1 MSGAKM
7 QWEKSQAGD
16 FPILCG
22 TCLGDNP
29 YVRMTKQGFGKEC
42 KICARPFTV
51 FRWCPGA
58 GMRYKKTEICQT
70 CAKIKNVC
78 QTCVLDLEY
87 GLPVQ
92 VRDSVLEVQD
102 AVPKSDVNREFFINK
117 VEGTLGKADT
127 LVNYS
132 KADSI
137 AKIALKQMARTEP
150 FYQRNRAHICSFY
163 VKGECK
169 RGDECPYRFVFSSA
183 LLKAS
188 ESTYTCESMISHEL
202 PSTDTELAKQNIKD
216 RYYGHNDPV
225 AKRMLNRTD
234 KSSSLQK
241 PTDTSVTSLFITGIE
256 PDITQ
261 DDLREHFHPFGDIKS
276 IVVVAKTK
284 IAFINF
290 AYRASAEAAA
300 SKLYNNLSIKGHVLR
315 VQWGKSRQGVAGTSS
330 ASSGAVATANGG
342 GEIDPDALPMI
353 PPPPGADGG
362 MVYAATDPSILG
374 SSLKTYRA

>member
-7 QWEKSQAGD
+7 QWEKGAD
-16 FPILCG
+16 FPILCE

-29 YVRMTKQGFGKEC
+29 YVRMTKQTHGKEC

-102 AVPKSDVNREFFINK
+102 SVPRSDVNREYFINR
-117 VEGTLGKADT
+117 VEGTLGQADT

-132 KADSI
+132 KAESV
-137 AKIALKQMARTEP
+137 AKVALKSMARTEP

-169 RGDECPYRFVFSSA
+169 RGEECPFR
-183 LLKAS
+183 
-188 ESTYTCESMISHEL
+188 HEL
-202 PSTDTELAKQNIKD
+202 PPADSEMAHQNIKD
-216 RYYGHNDPV
+216 RYYGTNDPV
-225 AKRMLNRTD
+225 AKKMLSKAGNP
-234 KSSSLQK
+234 SGLQK
-241 PTDTSVTSLFITGIE
+241 PHDTTITSLFITGVE
-256 PDITQ
+256 FDVTE
-261 DDLREHFHPFGDIKS
+261 DDLREHFHPFGEIKS
-276 IVVVAKTK
+276 IVVVTKTK
-284 IAFINF
+284 TAFVNF
-290 AYRASAEAAA
+290 TYRAAAEAAA
-300 SKLYNNLSIKGHVLR
+300 SKLYNNLNIKGHVLR
-315 VQWGKSRQGVAGTSS
+315 VQWGKSRS
-330 ASSGAVATANGG
+330 ATGAVIPAVSAAVLGG
-342 GEIDPDALPMI
+342 PIDPDLLPTI
-353 PPPPGADGG
+353 PPPPGTTGI
-362 MVYAATDPSILG
+362 VYASTDPGLLG
-374 SSLKTYRA
+374 SSLKNYRA

>member
-16 FPILCG
+16 FPILVRLSDVATADARGWMKPGCG

-132 KADSI
+132 KADSV

-169 RGDECPYRFVFSSA
+169 RGDECPYR
-183 LLKAS
+183 
-188 ESTYTCESMISHEL
+188 HEL

-256 PDITQ
+256 SDITQ

-330 ASSGAVATANGG
+330 SSSGTVAMASGG

-362 MVYAATDPSILG
+362 MVYACTDPSILG

>member
-7 QWEKSQAGD
+7 QWEKSEAGD
-16 FPILCG
+16 FPILCE

-29 YVRMTKQGFGKEC
+29 YVRMTKQGYGKEC

-127 LVNYS
+127 LVTYS
-132 KADSI
+132 KSDSV
-137 AKIALKQMARTEP
+137 AKLALKAMARTEP
-150 FYQRNRAHICSFY
+150 QYQRNRAHICSFY

-169 RGDECPYRFVFSSA
+169 RGDECPYR
-183 LLKAS
+183 
-188 ESTYTCESMISHEL
+188 HEL
-202 PSTDTELAKQNIKD
+202 PPADAELAKQNIKD
-216 RYYGHNDPV
+216 RYYGVNDPV

-234 KSSSLQK
+234 KASSLAK
-241 PTDTSVTSLFITGIE
+241 PTDPNVTSLFITGVDE
-256 PDITQ
+256 EITQ
-261 DDLREHFHPFGDIKS
+261 DDLREHFDSYGEIKS
-276 IVVVAKTK
+276 VVVVYKTK
-284 IAFINF
+284 TAFINY
-290 AYRASAEAAA
+290 AHRASAEAAA
-300 SKLYNNLSIKGHVLR
+300 AKLYNNLAVKGHALR

-330 ASSGAVATANGG
+330 APAALAQHQGP
-342 GEIDPDALPMI
+342 IDPDALPMI
-353 PPPPGADGG
+353 PPPPGAPGTEI
-362 MVYAATDPSILG
+362 VYASTDPSILG